1 MGKIADSISSI
12 AITLW
17 VGGLWAIGY
26 VAAPA
31 LFANLPDDR
40 VLAGML
46 AGKMFALIT
55 WIGIGCAGYLVV
67 FLFLQRGAAALRSAP
82 MWLVVAM
89 LLLTLTGH
97 FGIGPILA
105 NLKAQASG
113 ETRDVMESLLRD
125 RFRAWHGV
133 SAALY
138 LIQSLLGVAL
148 VVLQR
153 RRSR

>member
-12 AITLW
+12 AVTLW

-46 AGKMFALIT
+46 AGKMFALIA
-55 WIGIGCAGYLVV
+55 WIGIGCAGYLLVY
-67 FLFLQRGAAALRSAP
+67 LLSRRGAAALRSAP
-82 MWLVVAM
+82 FWLVVAM

-97 FGIGPILA
+97 FGIAPILA
-105 NLKAQASG
+105 SLKVEASSSG
-113 ETRDVMESLLRD
+113 ARDVMESVLRE
-125 RFRAWHGV
+125 RFRLWHGV
-133 SAALY
+133 SGALY
-138 LIQSLLGVAL
+138 LIQSLLGLAL
-148 VVLQR
+148 VVLQGR
-153 RRSR
+153 R